1 MNIENFLK
9 IDDKIY
15 TSGLPEI
22 EDFKDIKKEGF
33 DIVISLSMPEDSK
46 SLENEELI
54 LTKLGITY
62 IHIPVDYL
70 NPKLQDFEFFRKI
83 VNCFKDKKL
92 FIHCT
97 KNFRVSIFM
106 YLYKFAEENIED
118 EELRLKFFIQ
128 NETWEQFIIDVKNEL
143 R

>member
-15 TSGLPEI
+15 TSGLPTK
-22 EDFKDIKKEGF
+22 EDFADIKKDGF
-33 DIVISLSMPEDSK
+33 EIVISLSMPEDSK

-62 IHIPVDYL
+62 IHIPVDYK
-70 NPKLQDFEFFRKI
+70 NPKIQDFEFFRKI

-106 YLYKFAEENIED
+106 YLYKLAEENID
-118 EELRLKFFIQ
+118 DKELRLKFFIQ
-128 NETWEQFIIDVKNEL
+128 NELWEQFIIDVKNEL